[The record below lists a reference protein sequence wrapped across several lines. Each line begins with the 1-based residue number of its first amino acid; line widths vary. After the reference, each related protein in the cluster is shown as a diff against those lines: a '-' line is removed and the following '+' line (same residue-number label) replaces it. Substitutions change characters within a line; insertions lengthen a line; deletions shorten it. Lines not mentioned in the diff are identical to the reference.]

1 MHHPDICNVVRIID
15 DYFLIAFPDSSSTI
29 KGKKLDWGSEDSL
42 VISRELRNGRLE
54 IQIDGEDKD
63 DDSINVVYYQQ
74 GSTNVF
80 DKKLEIGSDDFTLTK
95 LRKAIRELVIYDAT
109 TLDAEKHEKSVDNW
123 LKD

>member
-42 VISRELRNGRLE
+42 VISRELRNGRLD

-74 GSTNVF
+74 GSTNVY

-109 TLDAEKHEKSVDNW
+109 TLEPEQREKSVDNW